1 MMKVLYLHVLRACR
15 EQLSFCFF
23 FFTFVFRLP
32 PSDFPVL
39 FPEFCFLFYVSYDW
53 FLSTVFFLLIFL
65 YSSRLR
71 PGSSS
76 FVIFMHIFQNP
87 LLTTCTRNYR

>member
-1 MMKVLYLHVLRACR
+1 MPTTDNEDIICKYLTIWDAERKKSYDESVIFACVESVER
-15 EQLSFCFF
+15 TIIFLFF

-53 FLSTVFFLLIFL
+53 FLSTIFFLLISAVL
-65 YSSRLR
+65 K
-71 PGSSS
+71 
-76 FVIFMHIFQNP
+76 
-87 LLTTCTRNYR
+87 